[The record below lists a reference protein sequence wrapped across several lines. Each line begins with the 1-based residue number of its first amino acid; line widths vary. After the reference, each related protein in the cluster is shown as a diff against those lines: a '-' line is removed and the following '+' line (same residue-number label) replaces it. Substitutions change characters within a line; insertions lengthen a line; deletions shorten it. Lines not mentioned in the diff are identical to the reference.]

1 MLIRCRKRLADFIEE
16 KGSTWMFTN
25 PRKDQSTAQLNHHSI
40 PPVVLPPT
48 PTTPNIF
55 WPFISITQE
64 LTSTVRAVQGR
75 VPVARVDTVQ
85 AEKNETFELVP
96 NDNDCGLSP
105 KPLENIFEDLIALF
119 TECGSVEE
127 ETVQVGVHS
136 INAVRIVEQ
145 SSKALRG
152 ESCCFSAEAIDGS
165 MMSNRPR
172 FSNGNGVSAWPFIDF
187 RPADKERRSRLTVTV
202 TVWVGCYT

>member
-25 PRKDQSTAQLNHHSI
+25 PRKDQPTAQLNHHSI

-48 PTTPNIF
+48 PTTPNIV
-55 WPFISITQE
+55 WHFISITQE

-105 KPLENIFEDLIALF
+105 KPLENIFEDLSALF

-136 INAVRIVEQ
+136 IKRPGKPSVSQNMIH
-145 SSKALRG
+145 SD
-152 ESCCFSAEAIDGS
+152 IDNS
-165 MMSNRPR
+165 FLSPYM
-172 FSNGNGVSAWPFIDF
+172 
-187 RPADKERRSRLTVTV
+187 
-202 TVWVGCYT
+202 